1 MSPFYDLF
9 CDILKKD
16 TQSLYIYSVTILQNI
31 SKKKKITYLKIKV
44 SSDTVAI
51 FSQMNKRLKSTIQLY
66 LQYNMTSR

>member
-16 TQSLYIYSVTILQNI
+16 TQGLYICSVTILQNI
-31 SKKKKITYLKIKV
+31 SKKRKITYLKIKV

-51 FSQMNKRLKSTIQLY
+51 FSQMNKRLKSTIQ
-66 LQYNMTSR
+66 